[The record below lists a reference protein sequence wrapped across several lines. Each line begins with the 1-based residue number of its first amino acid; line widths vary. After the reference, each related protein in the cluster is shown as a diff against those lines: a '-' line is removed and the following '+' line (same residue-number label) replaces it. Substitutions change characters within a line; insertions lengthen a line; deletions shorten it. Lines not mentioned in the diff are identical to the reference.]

1 MNLPLRKELRSPLR
15 YADYSLGLVVTVL
28 AAIGV
33 ALNYSST
40 WRILEFNGQD
50 PATFAKRQIL
60 FVVLGITVMIA
71 AAFLDYRLYRDFA
84 NQAYLLVM
92 LALVGVLFFGVERN
106 GARAWYELPGLTFQ
120 IQPAE
125 FAKIAVI
132 LALAAFVANQEG
144 HLRLVTLSN
153 AYLML
158 AVPLGLIYLQPDLGT
173 MLVFVA
179 IGMGVLL
186 VSGAQIKHIAV
197 TTVIGII
204 VIVGVFNSDNL
215 GGPSLLRKTQEQRL
229 TAFLDPEFDL
239 QGASYN
245 VNQSQIAI
253 GAGGL
258 SGQGWLQGTQT
269 NLNLVPEQETDFIF
283 TALGEE
289 FGFIG
294 VSVLLLLYAY
304 VLARIWFITRSSSDL
319 FGTFVCVGVLSM
331 FTFQIFQNIGMTMG
345 IMPITGIPLPF
356 LSHGGSSTV
365 VAFGLVGLVINISAR
380 RHLASPF

>member
-1 MNLPLRKELRSPLR
+1 MNLPFRKELRSPLR
-15 YADYSLGLVVTVL
+15 YADYSLGLIAVAL
-28 AAIGV
+28 SAIGV
-33 ALNYSST
+33 ALNYSAT

-60 FVVLGITVMIA
+60 FVAIGIIVMFA
-71 AAFLDYRLYRDFA
+71 ATFLDYRLYKDFA
-84 NQAYLLVM
+84 NSAYLIVM

-106 GARAWYELPGLTFQ
+106 GARAWYELPGVTFQ

-125 FAKIAVI
+125 FAKVAVVV
-132 LALAAFVANQEG
+132 ALAAFVANQG
-144 HLRLVTLSN
+144 GRLRLVTLSN

-186 VSGAQIKHIAV
+186 VAGAQLKHIFV
-197 TTVIGII
+197 TSVIGII
-204 VIVGVFNSDNL
+204 VVVAMFNSDNL
-215 GGPSLLRKTQEQRL
+215 GGPALLRPAQEQRL
-229 TAFLDPEFDL
+229 TAFLDPGFDV

-253 GAGGL
+253 GAGGFR
-258 SGQGWLQGTQT
+258 GQGWLQGTQT

-289 FGFIG
+289 FGFVG
-294 VSVLLLLYAY
+294 VTLLLLLYAY
-304 VLARIWFITRSSSDL
+304 MLARIWFIARASNDL
-319 FGTFVCVGVLSM
+319 FGAFACVGALSM
-331 FTFQIFQNIGMTMG
+331 FTFQIFQNVGMTMG

-365 VAFGLVGLVINISAR
+365 VAFGLIGLVVNVSAR
-380 RHLASPF
+380 RHLT

>member
-1 MNLPLRKELRSPLR
+1 MNLPFRKELRSPLR
-15 YADYSLGLVVTVL
+15 YADYSLGLVAVML

-33 ALNYSST
+33 ALNYSAT

-60 FVVLGITVMIA
+60 FVAIGIVVMLA
-71 AAFLDYRLYRDFA
+71 ATFLDYRLYRDFA
-84 NQAYLLVM
+84 NSAYLVVM

-106 GARAWYELPGLTFQ
+106 GARAWYELPGQTFQ

-125 FAKIAVI
+125 FAKVAVI
-132 LALAAFVANQEG
+132 VALAAFVANQGG

-186 VSGAQIKHIAV
+186 VAGAQLKHIFV
-197 TTVIGII
+197 TSLIG
-204 VIVGVFNSDNL
+204 VVVVVAMFSSDNL
-215 GGPSLLRKTQEQRL
+215 GGPALLRQTQEQRL
-229 TAFLDPEFDL
+229 TAFLDPGFDV

-245 VNQSQIAI
+245 INQSQIAI

-258 SGQGWLQGTQT
+258 RGQGWLQGTQT

-289 FGFIG
+289 FGFVG

-304 VLARIWFITRSSSDL
+304 MLARIWFIARASNDL
-319 FGTFVCVGVLSM
+319 FGAFACVGALSM
-331 FTFQIFQNIGMTMG
+331 LTFQIFQNIGMTMG

-356 LSHGGSSTV
+356 LSHGGSSTL
-365 VAFGLVGLVINISAR
+365 VAFGLIGLVINVSAR
-380 RHLASPF
+380 RHLT

>member
-15 YADYSLGLVVTVL
+15 YADYSLGLVAVVL
-28 AAIGV
+28 SAIGV

-50 PATFAKRQIL
+50 PATFAKRQVL
-60 FVVLGITVMIA
+60 FVVIGIVVMLA

-84 NQAYLLVM
+84 NSAYLVVM

-106 GARAWYELPGLTFQ
+106 GARAWYELPGQTFQ

-125 FAKIAVI
+125 FAKVAVI
-132 LALAAFVANQEG
+132 VALAAFVANQGG

-186 VSGAQIKHIAV
+186 VAGAQLKHIFV
-197 TTVIGII
+197 TSLIG
-204 VIVGVFNSDNL
+204 VVVVVAMFNSDNL
-215 GGPSLLRKTQEQRL
+215 GGPALLRQTQEQRL
-229 TAFLDPEFDL
+229 TAFLDPGFDL

-245 VNQSQIAI
+245 INQSQIAI
-253 GAGGL
+253 GAGGFR
-258 SGQGWLQGTQT
+258 GQGWLQGTQT

-289 FGFIG
+289 FGFVG
-294 VSVLLLLYAY
+294 VSLLLLLYAY
-304 VLARIWFITRSSSDL
+304 MLARIWFIARASNDL
-319 FGTFVCVGVLSM
+319 FGAFACVGALSM
-331 FTFQIFQNIGMTMG
+331 LTFQIFQNIGMTMG

-365 VAFGLVGLVINISAR
+365 VAFGLIGLVINVSAR
-380 RHLASPF
+380 RHLT

>member
-15 YADYSLGLVVTVL
+15 YADYSLGLVAVVL

-33 ALNYSST
+33 ALNYSAT

-60 FVVLGITVMIA
+60 FVAIGIVVMLA
-71 AAFLDYRLYRDFA
+71 ATFLDYRLYRDFA
-84 NQAYLLVM
+84 NSAYLVVM

-106 GARAWYELPGLTFQ
+106 GARAWYELPGQTFQ

-125 FAKIAVI
+125 FAKVAVI
-132 LALAAFVANQEG
+132 VALAAFVANQGG

-186 VSGAQIKHIAV
+186 VAGAQLKHIFV
-197 TTVIGII
+197 TSLIG
-204 VIVGVFNSDNL
+204 VVVVVAMFNSDNL
-215 GGPSLLRKTQEQRL
+215 GGPEILRQTQEQRL
-229 TAFLDPEFDL
+229 TAFLDPGFDV

-245 VNQSQIAI
+245 INQSQIAI

-258 SGQGWLQGTQT
+258 RGQGWLQGTQT

-289 FGFIG
+289 FGFVG
-294 VSVLLLLYAY
+294 VSVLLMLYAY
-304 VLARIWFITRSSSDL
+304 MLARIWFIARASNDL
-319 FGTFVCVGVLSM
+319 FGAFACVGALSM
-331 FTFQIFQNIGMTMG
+331 LTFQIFQNIGMTMG

-356 LSHGGSSTV
+356 LSHGGSSTL
-365 VAFGLVGLVINISAR
+365 VAFGLVGLVINVSAR
-380 RHLASPF
+380 RHLT

>member
-15 YADYSLGLVVTVL
+15 YADYSLGLVAMLL
-28 AAIGV
+28 AAMGV
-33 ALNYSST
+33 ALNYSAT
-40 WRILEFNGQD
+40 WRVLEFNGQD
-50 PATFAKRQIL
+50 PATYAKRQIL
-60 FVVLGITVMIA
+60 FVVIGIAIMIGA
-71 AAFLDYRLYRDFA
+71 TFLDYRLYRDFA
-84 NQAYLLVM
+84 NQAYLVVM

-125 FAKIAVI
+125 FAKVAVVV
-132 LALAAFVANQEG
+132 ALAAFVADKDG
-144 HLRLVTLSN
+144 HLRLVTLGN
-153 AYLML
+153 AFLML

-186 VSGAQIKHIAV
+186 LAGAQIKHIAI
-197 TTVIGII
+197 TTFVGVLVVIGM
-204 VIVGVFNSDNL
+204 FNSDNL
-215 GGPSLLRKTQEQRL
+215 GGPTILRQTQEDRL
-229 TAFLDPEFDL
+229 TAFLDPAFDI

-245 VNQSQIAI
+245 INQSQIAI
-253 GAGGL
+253 GAGGIR
-258 SGQGWLQGTQT
+258 GQGWLQGTQT

-289 FGFIG
+289 FGFVG

-304 VLARIWFITRSSSDL
+304 MLARIWFITRSSNDL
-319 FGTFVCVGVLSM
+319 FGTFACVGALSM

-365 VAFGLVGLVINISAR
+365 VAFGLIGLVINISAR
-380 RHLASPF
+380 RHLA

>member
-15 YADYSLGLVVTVL
+15 YADYSLGIVAILL
-28 AAIGV
+28 SAIGV

-40 WRILEFNGQD
+40 WRVLEFNGQD
-50 PATFAKRQIL
+50 PLTYAKRQII
-60 FVVLGITVMIA
+60 FVTLGIAVMIA
-71 AAFLDYRLYRDFA
+71 ATFLDYRLYRDFA
-84 NQAYLLVM
+84 SQAYLLVM

-125 FAKIAVI
+125 FAKVAVVI
-132 LALAAFVANQEG
+132 ALAAFVANQDG

-186 VSGAQIKHIAV
+186 VSGAQLKHIFV
-197 TTVIGII
+197 TTVVG
-204 VIVGVFNSDNL
+204 VIVVVGMFNSDNL
-215 GGPSLLRKTQEQRL
+215 GGPKILRQTQEQRL
-229 TAFLDPEFDL
+229 TAFLDPGFDI

-245 VNQSQIAI
+245 INQSQIAI
-253 GAGGL
+253 GAGGVR
-258 SGQGWLQGTQT
+258 GQGWLQGTQT

-289 FGFIG
+289 FGFLG
-294 VSVLLLLYAY
+294 VSALLLLYAY
-304 VLARIWFITRSSSDL
+304 MLARIWFITRASNDL
-319 FGTFVCVGVLSM
+319 FGTFACVGALSM
-331 FTFQIFQNIGMTMG
+331 FTFQIFQNVGMTMG

-365 VAFGLVGLVINISAR
+365 VAFGLIGLVINISAR
-380 RHLASPF
+380 RHLA

>member
-1 MNLPLRKELRSPLR
+1 MNLPFRKELRSPLR
-15 YADYSLGLVVTVL
+15 YADYSLGLIAVAL
-28 AAIGV
+28 SAIGV
-33 ALNYSST
+33 ALNYSAT

-60 FVVLGITVMIA
+60 FVAIGIIVMFA
-71 AAFLDYRLYRDFA
+71 ATFLDYRLYKDFA
-84 NQAYLLVM
+84 NSAYLIVM
-92 LALVGVLFFGVERN
+92 LALVGVLFFGVERK
-106 GARAWYELPGLTFQ
+106 GARAWYELPGVTFQ

-125 FAKIAVI
+125 FAKVAVVV
-132 LALAAFVANQEG
+132 ALAAFVANQG
-144 HLRLVTLSN
+144 GRLRLVTLSN

-186 VSGAQIKHIAV
+186 VAGAQLKHIFV

-204 VIVGVFNSDNL
+204 VVVAVFNSDNL
-215 GGPSLLRKTQEQRL
+215 GGPELLRQAQEQRL
-229 TAFLDPEFDL
+229 TAFLDPGFDVR
-239 QGASYN
+239 GASYN

-253 GAGGL
+253 GAGGFR
-258 SGQGWLQGTQT
+258 GQGWLQGTQT

-289 FGFIG
+289 FGFVG
-294 VSVLLLLYAY
+294 VTLLLLLYAY
-304 VLARIWFITRSSSDL
+304 MLARIWFIARASNDL
-319 FGTFVCVGVLSM
+319 FGAFACVGALSM

-345 IMPITGIPLPF
+345 LMPITGIPLPF

-365 VAFGLVGLVINISAR
+365 VAFGLIGLVVNVSAR
-380 RHLASPF
+380 RHLT

>member
-1 MNLPLRKELRSPLR
+1 MNLPFRKELRSPLR
-15 YADYSLGLVVTVL
+15 YADYSLGLIAVAL
-28 AAIGV
+28 SAIGV
-33 ALNYSST
+33 ALNYSAT

-60 FVVLGITVMIA
+60 FVAIGIIVMFA
-71 AAFLDYRLYRDFA
+71 ATFLDYRLYKDFA
-84 NQAYLLVM
+84 NSAYLIVM

-106 GARAWYELPGLTFQ
+106 GARAWYELPGVTFQ

-125 FAKIAVI
+125 FAKVAVVV
-132 LALAAFVANQEG
+132 ALAAFVANQG
-144 HLRLVTLSN
+144 GRLRLVTLSN

-186 VSGAQIKHIAV
+186 VAGAQLKHIFV

-204 VIVGVFNSDNL
+204 VVVAVFNSDNL
-215 GGPSLLRKTQEQRL
+215 GGPELLRESQEQRL
-229 TAFLDPEFDL
+229 TAFLDPGFDVR
-239 QGASYN
+239 GASYN
-245 VNQSQIAI
+245 INQSQIAI
-253 GAGGL
+253 GAGGFR
-258 SGQGWLQGTQT
+258 GQGWLQGTQT

-289 FGFIG
+289 FGFVG
-294 VSVLLLLYAY
+294 VTLLLLLYAY
-304 VLARIWFITRSSSDL
+304 MLARIWFIARASNDL
-319 FGTFVCVGVLSM
+319 FGAFACVGALSM

-345 IMPITGIPLPF
+345 LMPITGIPLPF

-365 VAFGLVGLVINISAR
+365 VAFGLIGLVVNVSAR
-380 RHLASPF
+380 RHLT

>member
-15 YADYSLGLVVTVL
+15 YADYSLGLVAIVL
-28 AAIGV
+28 SAIGV
-33 ALNYSST
+33 ALNYSAT

-60 FVVLGITVMIA
+60 FVVIGIVVMLA

-84 NQAYLLVM
+84 NPAYLVVM

-106 GARAWYELPGLTFQ
+106 GARAWYELPGQTFQ

-125 FAKIAVI
+125 FAKVAVVV
-132 LALAAFVANQEG
+132 ALAAFVANQGG

-186 VSGAQIKHIAV
+186 VAGAQLKHIFV
-197 TTVIGII
+197 TSLIG
-204 VIVGVFNSDNL
+204 VVVVVAMFNSDNL
-215 GGPSLLRKTQEQRL
+215 GGPALLRQTQEQRL
-229 TAFLDPEFDL
+229 TAFLDPTFDL

-245 VNQSQIAI
+245 INQSQIAI

-258 SGQGWLQGTQT
+258 TGQGWLQGTQT

-289 FGFIG
+289 FGFVG
-294 VSVLLLLYAY
+294 VSLLLLLYAY
-304 VLARIWFITRSSSDL
+304 MLARIWFIARASNDL
-319 FGTFVCVGVLSM
+319 FGAFACVGALSM
-331 FTFQIFQNIGMTMG
+331 LTFQIFQNIGMTMG

-365 VAFGLVGLVINISAR
+365 VAFGLIGLVINVSAR
-380 RHLASPF
+380 RHLT

>member
-1 MNLPLRKELRSPLR
+1 MNLPFRKELRSPLR
-15 YADYSLGLVVTVL
+15 YADYSLGLIAVAL
-28 AAIGV
+28 SAIGV
-33 ALNYSST
+33 ALNYSAT

-60 FVVLGITVMIA
+60 FVAIGIIVMFA
-71 AAFLDYRLYRDFA
+71 ATFLDYRLYKDFA
-84 NQAYLLVM
+84 NSAYLIVM

-106 GARAWYELPGLTFQ
+106 GARAWYELPGVTFQ

-125 FAKIAVI
+125 FAKVAVVV
-132 LALAAFVANQEG
+132 ALAAFVANQG
-144 HLRLVTLSN
+144 GRLRLVTLSN

-186 VSGAQIKHIAV
+186 VAGAQLKHIFV

-204 VIVGVFNSDNL
+204 VVVAVFNSDNL
-215 GGPSLLRKTQEQRL
+215 GGPELLRESQEQRL
-229 TAFLDPEFDL
+229 TAFLDPGFDVR
-239 QGASYN
+239 GASYN

-253 GAGGL
+253 GAGGFR
-258 SGQGWLQGTQT
+258 GQGWLQGTQT

-289 FGFIG
+289 FGFVG
-294 VSVLLLLYAY
+294 VTLLLLLYAY
-304 VLARIWFITRSSSDL
+304 MLARIWFIARASNDL
-319 FGTFVCVGVLSM
+319 FGAFACVGALSM

-345 IMPITGIPLPF
+345 LMPITGIPLPF

-365 VAFGLVGLVINISAR
+365 VAFGLIGLVVNVSAR
-380 RHLASPF
+380 RHLT

>member
-15 YADYSLGLVVTVL
+15 YADYSLGLVAVVL
-28 AAIGV
+28 SAIGV
-33 ALNYSST
+33 ALNYSAT

-50 PATFAKRQIL
+50 PATFAKRQVL
-60 FVVLGITVMIA
+60 FVVIGIVVMLA

-84 NQAYLLVM
+84 NSAYLVVM

-106 GARAWYELPGLTFQ
+106 GARAWYELPGQTFQ

-125 FAKIAVI
+125 FAKVAVI
-132 LALAAFVANQEG
+132 VALAAFVANQGG

-186 VSGAQIKHIAV
+186 VAGAQLKHIVV
-197 TTVIGII
+197 TSLIG
-204 VIVGVFNSDNL
+204 VVVVVAMFNSDNL
-215 GGPSLLRKTQEQRL
+215 GGPALLRQTQEQRL
-229 TAFLDPEFDL
+229 TAFLDPGFDL

-245 VNQSQIAI
+245 INQSQIAI

-258 SGQGWLQGTQT
+258 RGQGWLQGTQT

-289 FGFIG
+289 FGFVG
-294 VSVLLLLYAY
+294 VSLLLLLYAY
-304 VLARIWFITRSSSDL
+304 MLARIWFIARSSNDL
-319 FGTFVCVGVLSM
+319 FAAFACVGALSM
-331 FTFQIFQNIGMTMG
+331 LTFQIFQNIGMTMG

-365 VAFGLVGLVINISAR
+365 VAFGLIGLVINVSAR
-380 RHLASPF
+380 RHLT

>member
-15 YADYSLGLVVTVL
+15 YADYSLGLVAVVL

-60 FVVLGITVMIA
+60 FVVIGIVVMLA

-84 NQAYLLVM
+84 NPAYLVVM

-106 GARAWYELPGLTFQ
+106 GARAWYELPGQTFQ

-125 FAKIAVI
+125 FAKVAVI
-132 LALAAFVANQEG
+132 VALAAFVANQGG

-186 VSGAQIKHIAV
+186 VAGAQLKHIFV
-197 TTVIGII
+197 TSLIG
-204 VIVGVFNSDNL
+204 VVVVVAMFNSDNL
-215 GGPSLLRKTQEQRL
+215 GGPALLRQTQEQRL
-229 TAFLDPEFDL
+229 TAFLDPTFDL

-245 VNQSQIAI
+245 INQSQIAI

-258 SGQGWLQGTQT
+258 TGQGWLQGTQT

-289 FGFIG
+289 FGFVG
-294 VSVLLLLYAY
+294 VSLLLLLYAY
-304 VLARIWFITRSSSDL
+304 MLARIWFIARASNDL
-319 FGTFVCVGVLSM
+319 FGAFACVGALSM
-331 FTFQIFQNIGMTMG
+331 LTFQIFQNIGMTMG

-365 VAFGLVGLVINISAR
+365 VAFGLIGLVINVSAR
-380 RHLASPF
+380 RHLT

>member
-1 MNLPLRKELRSPLR
+1 MNLPFRKELRSPLR
-15 YADYSLGLVVTVL
+15 YADYSLGLIAVAL
-28 AAIGV
+28 SAIGV
-33 ALNYSST
+33 ALNYSAT

-60 FVVLGITVMIA
+60 FVAIGIIVMFA
-71 AAFLDYRLYRDFA
+71 ATFLDYRLYKDFA
-84 NQAYLLVM
+84 NSAYLIVM

-106 GARAWYELPGLTFQ
+106 GARAWYELPGVTFQ

-125 FAKIAVI
+125 FAKVAVVV
-132 LALAAFVANQEG
+132 ALAAFVANQG
-144 HLRLVTLSN
+144 GRLRLGTLSN

-186 VSGAQIKHIAV
+186 VAGAQLKHIFV

-204 VIVGVFNSDNL
+204 VVVAVFNSDNL
-215 GGPSLLRKTQEQRL
+215 GGPELLRESQEQRL
-229 TAFLDPEFDL
+229 TAFLDPGFDVR
-239 QGASYN
+239 GASYN
-245 VNQSQIAI
+245 INQSQIAI
-253 GAGGL
+253 GAGGFR
-258 SGQGWLQGTQT
+258 GQGWLQGTQT

-289 FGFIG
+289 FGFVG
-294 VSVLLLLYAY
+294 VTLLLLLYAY
-304 VLARIWFITRSSSDL
+304 MLARIWFIARASNDL
-319 FGTFVCVGVLSM
+319 FGAFACVGALSM

-345 IMPITGIPLPF
+345 LMPITGIPLPF

-365 VAFGLVGLVINISAR
+365 VAFGLIGLVVNVSAR
-380 RHLASPF
+380 RHLT

>member
-15 YADYSLGLVVTVL
+15 YADYSLGLVAVVL
-28 AAIGV
+28 SAIGV

-60 FVVLGITVMIA
+60 FVVIGIAVMLA

-84 NQAYLLVM
+84 NSAYLVVM

-106 GARAWYELPGLTFQ
+106 GARAWYELPGQTFQ

-125 FAKIAVI
+125 FAKVAVI
-132 LALAAFVANQEG
+132 VALAAFVANQRG

-186 VSGAQIKHIAV
+186 VAGAQLKHIVV
-197 TTVIGII
+197 TSLIG
-204 VIVGVFNSDNL
+204 VVVVVAMFNSDNL
-215 GGPSLLRKTQEQRL
+215 GGPALLRQTQEQRL
-229 TAFLDPEFDL
+229 TAFLDPGFDL

-245 VNQSQIAI
+245 INQSQIAI

-258 SGQGWLQGTQT
+258 RGQGWLQGTQT

-289 FGFIG
+289 FGFVG
-294 VSVLLLLYAY
+294 VSLLLLLYAY
-304 VLARIWFITRSSSDL
+304 MLARIWFIARASNDL
-319 FGTFVCVGVLSM
+319 FAAFACVGALSM
-331 FTFQIFQNIGMTMG
+331 LTFQIFQNIGMTMG

-365 VAFGLVGLVINISAR
+365 VAFGLIGLVINVSAR
-380 RHLASPF
+380 RHLT

>member
-15 YADYSLGLVVTVL
+15 YADYSLGLVAVVL
-28 AAIGV
+28 SAIGV

-50 PATFAKRQIL
+50 PATFAKRQVL
-60 FVVLGITVMIA
+60 FVVIGIVVMLA

-84 NQAYLLVM
+84 NSAYLVVM

-106 GARAWYELPGLTFQ
+106 GARAWYELPGQTFQ

-132 LALAAFVANQEG
+132 VALAAFVANQGG

-186 VSGAQIKHIAV
+186 VAGAQLKHIVV
-197 TTVIGII
+197 TSLIG
-204 VIVGVFNSDNL
+204 VVVVVVMFNSDNL
-215 GGPSLLRKTQEQRL
+215 GGPALLRQTQEQRL
-229 TAFLDPEFDL
+229 TAFLDPGFDL

-245 VNQSQIAI
+245 INQSQIAI

-258 SGQGWLQGTQT
+258 RGQGWLQGTQT

-289 FGFIG
+289 FGFVG
-294 VSVLLLLYAY
+294 VSLLLLLYAY
-304 VLARIWFITRSSSDL
+304 MLARIWFIARASNDL
-319 FGTFVCVGVLSM
+319 FGAFACVGALSM
-331 FTFQIFQNIGMTMG
+331 LTFQIFQNIGMTMG

-365 VAFGLVGLVINISAR
+365 VTFGLIGLVINVSAR
-380 RHLASPF
+380 RHLT

>member
-15 YADYSLGLVVTVL
+15 YADYSLGLVAVVL

-33 ALNYSST
+33 ALNYSAT

-60 FVVLGITVMIA
+60 FVAIGIVVMLA
-71 AAFLDYRLYRDFA
+71 ATFLDYRLYRDFA
-84 NQAYLLVM
+84 NSAYLVVM

-106 GARAWYELPGLTFQ
+106 GARAWYELPGQTFQ

-125 FAKIAVI
+125 FAKVAVI
-132 LALAAFVANQEG
+132 VALAAFVANQGG

-186 VSGAQIKHIAV
+186 VAGAQLKHIFV
-197 TTVIGII
+197 TSLIG
-204 VIVGVFNSDNL
+204 VVVVVAMFNSDNL
-215 GGPSLLRKTQEQRL
+215 GGPELLRQTQEQRL
-229 TAFLDPEFDL
+229 TAFLDPGFDV

-245 VNQSQIAI
+245 INQSQIAI

-258 SGQGWLQGTQT
+258 RGQGWLQGTQT

-289 FGFIG
+289 FGFVG
-294 VSVLLLLYAY
+294 VSVLLMLYAY
-304 VLARIWFITRSSSDL
+304 MLARIWFIARASNDL
-319 FGTFVCVGVLSM
+319 FGAFACVGALSM
-331 FTFQIFQNIGMTMG
+331 LTFQIFQNIGMTMG

-356 LSHGGSSTV
+356 LSHGGSSTL
-365 VAFGLVGLVINISAR
+365 VAFGLVGLVINVSAR
-380 RHLASPF
+380 RHLT

>member
-15 YADYSLGLVVTVL
+15 YADYSLGLVAVL
-28 AAIGV
+28 LSAIGV
-33 ALNYSST
+33 ALNYSAT

-50 PATFAKRQIL
+50 PATFAKRQVL
-60 FVVLGITVMIA
+60 FVVIGIVVMFA
-71 AAFLDYRLYRDFA
+71 ATFLDYRLYRDFA
-84 NQAYLLVM
+84 NSAYIVAM

-106 GARAWYELPGLTFQ
+106 GARAWYELPGQTFQ

-125 FAKIAVI
+125 FAKVAVVV
-132 LALAAFVANQEG
+132 ALAAFVANQG
-144 HLRLVTLSN
+144 GTLRLITLSN

-186 VSGAQIKHIAV
+186 VAGAQLKHIFV
-197 TTVIGII
+197 TSLIG
-204 VIVGVFNSDNL
+204 VVVVVAMFNSDNL
-215 GGPSLLRKTQEQRL
+215 GGPALLRQTQEQRI
-229 TAFLDPEFDL
+229 TAFLDPGFDL

-245 VNQSQIAI
+245 INQSQIAI

-258 SGQGWLQGTQT
+258 KGQGWLQGTQT

-289 FGFIG
+289 FGFVG
-294 VSVLLLLYAY
+294 VSLLLLLYAY
-304 VLARIWFITRSSSDL
+304 MLARIWFIARASNDL
-319 FGTFVCVGVLSM
+319 FGAFACVGALAM
-331 FTFQIFQNIGMTMG
+331 LTFQIFQNIGMTMG

-365 VAFGLVGLVINISAR
+365 VAFGLVGLVINVSAR
-380 RHLASPF
+380 RHLT

>member
-15 YADYSLGLVVTVL
+15 YADYSLGLVAVVL
-28 AAIGV
+28 SAIGV

-40 WRILEFNGQD
+40 WRMLEFNGQD
-50 PATFAKRQIL
+50 PATFAKRQVL
-60 FVVLGITVMIA
+60 FVVVGIVVMLA
-71 AAFLDYRLYRDFA
+71 ATFLDYRLYKDFA
-84 NQAYLLVM
+84 NSAYLVVM

-106 GARAWYELPGLTFQ
+106 GARAWYELPGQTFQ

-125 FAKIAVI
+125 FAKVAVI
-132 LALAAFVANQEG
+132 VALAAFVANQGG

-186 VSGAQIKHIAV
+186 VAGAQLKHIFV
-197 TTVIGII
+197 TSLIG
-204 VIVGVFNSDNL
+204 VVVVVAMFNSDNL
-215 GGPSLLRKTQEQRL
+215 GGPALLRQTQEQRL
-229 TAFLDPEFDL
+229 TAFLDPGFDL

-245 VNQSQIAI
+245 INQSQIAI

-258 SGQGWLQGTQT
+258 RGQGWLQGTQT

-289 FGFIG
+289 FGFVG
-294 VSVLLLLYAY
+294 VSLLLLLYAY
-304 VLARIWFITRSSSDL
+304 MLARIWFIARASNDL
-319 FGTFVCVGVLSM
+319 FGAFACVGALSM
-331 FTFQIFQNIGMTMG
+331 LTFQIFQNIGMTMG

-365 VAFGLVGLVINISAR
+365 VAFGLIGLVINVSAR
-380 RHLASPF
+380 RHLT

>member
-1 MNLPLRKELRSPLR
+1 VNLPLRKELRSPLR
-15 YADYSLGLVVTVL
+15 YADYSLGLVAVVL
-28 AAIGV
+28 SAIGV
-33 ALNYSST
+33 ALNYSAT

-60 FVVLGITVMIA
+60 FVVIGIVVMLA

-84 NQAYLLVM
+84 NPAYLVVM

-106 GARAWYELPGLTFQ
+106 GARAWYELPGQTFQ

-125 FAKIAVI
+125 FAKVAVI
-132 LALAAFVANQEG
+132 VALAAFVANQGG

-186 VSGAQIKHIAV
+186 VAGAQLKHIFV
-197 TTVIGII
+197 TSLIG
-204 VIVGVFNSDNL
+204 VVVVVAMFNSDNL
-215 GGPSLLRKTQEQRL
+215 GGPALLRQTQEQRL
-229 TAFLDPEFDL
+229 TAFLDPTFDL

-245 VNQSQIAI
+245 INQSQIAI

-258 SGQGWLQGTQT
+258 TGQGWLQGTQT

-289 FGFIG
+289 FGFVG
-294 VSVLLLLYAY
+294 VSLLLLLYAY
-304 VLARIWFITRSSSDL
+304 MLARIWFIARASNDL
-319 FGTFVCVGVLSM
+319 FGAFACVGALSM
-331 FTFQIFQNIGMTMG
+331 LTFQIFQNIGMTMG

-365 VAFGLVGLVINISAR
+365 VAFGLIGLVINVSAR
-380 RHLASPF
+380 RHLT

>member
-1 MNLPLRKELRSPLR
+1 MNLPFRKELRSPLR
-15 YADYSLGLVVTVL
+15 YADYSLGLIAVAL
-28 AAIGV
+28 SAIGV
-33 ALNYSST
+33 ALNYSAT

-50 PATFAKRQIL
+50 PATFARRQIL
-60 FVVLGITVMIA
+60 FVAIGIIVMFA
-71 AAFLDYRLYRDFA
+71 ATFLDYRLYKDFA
-84 NQAYLLVM
+84 NSAYLIVM
-92 LALVGVLFFGVERN
+92 LALVGVLFFGVERK
-106 GARAWYELPGLTFQ
+106 GARAWYELPGVTFQ

-125 FAKIAVI
+125 FAKVAVVV
-132 LALAAFVANQEG
+132 ALAAFVANQG
-144 HLRLVTLSN
+144 GRLRLVTLSN

-186 VSGAQIKHIAV
+186 VAGAQLKHIFV

-204 VIVGVFNSDNL
+204 VVVAVFNSDNL
-215 GGPSLLRKTQEQRL
+215 GGPELLRQSQEQRL
-229 TAFLDPEFDL
+229 TAFLDPGFDVR
-239 QGASYN
+239 GASYN

-253 GAGGL
+253 GAGGFR
-258 SGQGWLQGTQT
+258 GQGWLQGTQT

-289 FGFIG
+289 FGFVG
-294 VSVLLLLYAY
+294 VTLLLLLYAY
-304 VLARIWFITRSSSDL
+304 MLARIWFIARASNDL
-319 FGTFVCVGVLSM
+319 FGAFACVGALSM

-345 IMPITGIPLPF
+345 LMPITGIPLPF

-365 VAFGLVGLVINISAR
+365 VAFGLIGLVVNVSAR
-380 RHLASPF
+380 RHLT

>member
-1 MNLPLRKELRSPLR
+1 ML
-15 YADYSLGLVVTVL
+15 L
-28 AAIGV
+28 AAMGV

-40 WRILEFNGQD
+40 WRVLEFNGQD
-50 PATFAKRQIL
+50 PATYAKRQIL
-60 FVVLGITVMIA
+60 FVIIGIAIMIGA
-71 AAFLDYRLYRDFA
+71 TFLDYRLYRDFA
-84 NQAYLLVM
+84 NQAYLVAM
-92 LALVGVLFFGVERN
+92 LALLGVLFFGVERN

-125 FAKIAVI
+125 FAKVAVVV
-132 LALAAFVANQEG
+132 ALAAFVADKDG
-144 HLRLVTLSN
+144 HLRLVTLGN
-153 AYLML
+153 AFLML

-186 VSGAQIKHIAV
+186 VAGAQIRHIAI
-197 TTVIGII
+197 TTL
-204 VIVGVFNSDNL
+204 VGVLVVVGMFNSDDL
-215 GGPSLLRKTQEQRL
+215 GGPEILRQTQEDRL
-229 TAFLDPEFDL
+229 TAFLDPTFDL

-245 VNQSQIAI
+245 INQSQIAI
-253 GAGGL
+253 GAGGIR
-258 SGQGWLQGTQT
+258 GQGWLQGTQT

-289 FGFIG
+289 FGFVG

-304 VLARIWFITRSSSDL
+304 MLARIWFITRSSNDL
-319 FGTFVCVGVLSM
+319 FGTFACVGALSM

-345 IMPITGIPLPF
+345 ITPITGIPLPF

-365 VAFGLVGLVINISAR
+365 VAFGLIGLVINISAR
-380 RHLASPF
+380 RHLA

>member
-1 MNLPLRKELRSPLR
+1 MNLPFRKELRSPLR
-15 YADYSLGLVVTVL
+15 YADYSLGLIAVAL
-28 AAIGV
+28 SAIGV
-33 ALNYSST
+33 ALNYSAT

-60 FVVLGITVMIA
+60 FVAIGIIVMFA
-71 AAFLDYRLYRDFA
+71 ATFLDYRLYKDFA
-84 NQAYLLVM
+84 NSAYLIVM
-92 LALVGVLFFGVERN
+92 LSLVGVLFFGVERN
-106 GARAWYELPGLTFQ
+106 GARAWYELPGVTFQ

-125 FAKIAVI
+125 FAKVAVVV
-132 LALAAFVANQEG
+132 ALAAFVANQG
-144 HLRLVTLSN
+144 GRLRLVTLSN

-186 VSGAQIKHIAV
+186 VAGAQLKHIFV

-204 VIVGVFNSDNL
+204 VVVAVFNSDNL
-215 GGPSLLRKTQEQRL
+215 GGPELLRESQEQRL
-229 TAFLDPEFDL
+229 TAFLDPGFDVR
-239 QGASYN
+239 GASYN

-253 GAGGL
+253 GAGGFR
-258 SGQGWLQGTQT
+258 GQGWLQGTQT

-289 FGFIG
+289 FGFVG
-294 VSVLLLLYAY
+294 VTLLLLLYAY
-304 VLARIWFITRSSSDL
+304 MLARMWFIARASNDL
-319 FGTFVCVGVLSM
+319 FGAFACVGALSM

-345 IMPITGIPLPF
+345 LMPITGIPLPF

-365 VAFGLVGLVINISAR
+365 VAFGLIGLVVNVSAR
-380 RHLASPF
+380 RHLT

>member
-15 YADYSLGLVVTVL
+15 YADYSLGAAAILL
-28 AAIGV
+28 SAIGV
-33 ALNYSST
+33 GLNYSST
-40 WRILEFNGQD
+40 WRGLEFNGQD
-50 PATFAKRQIL
+50 PLTYVKRQII
-60 FVVLGITVMIA
+60 FVALGIAVMIA
-71 AAFLDYRLYRDFA
+71 ATFLDYRLYRDFA

-125 FAKIAVI
+125 FAKVAVVI
-132 LALAAFVANQEG
+132 ALAAFVANHDG

-186 VSGAQIKHIAV
+186 VSGAQLKHIFV
-197 TTVIGII
+197 TSLLG
-204 VIVGVFNSDNL
+204 VIVVVGMFNSDNL
-215 GGPSLLRKTQEQRL
+215 GGPRILRLTQEQRL
-229 TAFLDPEFDL
+229 TAFLDPGFDV

-245 VNQSQIAI
+245 INQSQIAI
-253 GAGGL
+253 GAGGIR
-258 SGQGWLQGTQT
+258 GQGWLQGTQT

-304 VLARIWFITRSSSDL
+304 VLARIWFITRSSNDL
-319 FGTFVCVGVLSM
+319 FGTFACVGALSM
-331 FTFQIFQNIGMTMG
+331 FTFQIFQNVGMTMG

-365 VAFGLVGLVINISAR
+365 VAFGLIGLVINISAR
-380 RHLASPF
+380 RHLV

>member
-1 MNLPLRKELRSPLR
+1 MNLPFRKELRSPLR
-15 YADYSLGLVVTVL
+15 YADYSLGLIAVAL
-28 AAIGV
+28 SAIGV
-33 ALNYSST
+33 ALNYAAT

-60 FVVLGITVMIA
+60 FVAIGIIVMFA
-71 AAFLDYRLYRDFA
+71 ATFLDYRLYKDFA
-84 NQAYLLVM
+84 NSAYLIVM
-92 LALVGVLFFGVERN
+92 LSLVGVLFFGVERN
-106 GARAWYELPGLTFQ
+106 GARAWYELPGVTFQ

-125 FAKIAVI
+125 FAKVAVVV
-132 LALAAFVANQEG
+132 ALAAFVANQG
-144 HLRLVTLSN
+144 GRLRLVTLSN

-186 VSGAQIKHIAV
+186 VAGAQLKHIFV

-204 VIVGVFNSDNL
+204 VVVAVFNSDNL
-215 GGPSLLRKTQEQRL
+215 GGPELLRESQEQRL
-229 TAFLDPEFDL
+229 TAFLDPGFDVR
-239 QGASYN
+239 GASYN
-245 VNQSQIAI
+245 INQSQIAI
-253 GAGGL
+253 GAGGFR
-258 SGQGWLQGTQT
+258 GQGWLQGTQT

-289 FGFIG
+289 FGFVG
-294 VSVLLLLYAY
+294 VTLLLLLYAY
-304 VLARIWFITRSSSDL
+304 MLARMWFIARASNDL
-319 FGTFVCVGVLSM
+319 FGAFACVGALSM

-345 IMPITGIPLPF
+345 LMPITGIPLPF

-365 VAFGLVGLVINISAR
+365 VAFGLIGLVVNVSAR
-380 RHLASPF
+380 RHLT

>member
-15 YADYSLGLVVTVL
+15 YADYSLGLVAVVL
-28 AAIGV
+28 SAIGV
-33 ALNYSST
+33 ALNYSAT

-50 PATFAKRQIL
+50 PATFAKRQVL
-60 FVVLGITVMIA
+60 FVVIGIVVMLA

-84 NQAYLLVM
+84 NSTYLVVM

-106 GARAWYELPGLTFQ
+106 GARAWYELPGQTFQ

-125 FAKIAVI
+125 FAKVAVI
-132 LALAAFVANQEG
+132 VALAAFVANQGG

-186 VSGAQIKHIAV
+186 VAGAQLKHIVV
-197 TTVIGII
+197 TSLIG
-204 VIVGVFNSDNL
+204 VVVVVAMFNSDNL
-215 GGPSLLRKTQEQRL
+215 GGPALLRQTQEQRL
-229 TAFLDPEFDL
+229 TAFLDPGFDL

-245 VNQSQIAI
+245 INQSQIAI

-258 SGQGWLQGTQT
+258 RGQGWLQGTQT

-289 FGFIG
+289 FGFVG
-294 VSVLLLLYAY
+294 VSLLLLLYAY
-304 VLARIWFITRSSSDL
+304 MLARIWFIARASNDL
-319 FGTFVCVGVLSM
+319 FAAFACVGALSM
-331 FTFQIFQNIGMTMG
+331 LTFQIFQNIGMTMG

-365 VAFGLVGLVINISAR
+365 VAFGLIGLVINVSAR
-380 RHLASPF
+380 RHVT

>member
-15 YADYSLGLVVTVL
+15 YADYSLGIAAILL
-28 AAIGV
+28 SAIGV

-40 WRILEFNGQD
+40 WRVLEFNGQD
-50 PATFAKRQIL
+50 PLTYAKRQII
-60 FVVLGITVMIA
+60 FVALGIAVRIA
-71 AAFLDYRLYRDFA
+71 ATFLDYRLYRDFA

-92 LALVGVLFFGVERN
+92 LAVVGVLFFGVERN
-106 GARAWYELPGLTFQ
+106 GARAWYEVPGLTFQ

-125 FAKIAVI
+125 FAKVAVVI
-132 LALAAFVANQEG
+132 ALAAFVANQDG

-186 VSGAQIKHIAV
+186 VSGAQLKHIFV
-197 TTVIGII
+197 TSLVG
-204 VIVGVFNSDNL
+204 VIVVVGMFNSDNL
-215 GGPSLLRKTQEQRL
+215 GGPKILRQTQEQRL
-229 TAFLDPEFDL
+229 TAFLDPGFDV

-245 VNQSQIAI
+245 INQSQIAI
-253 GAGGL
+253 GAGGIR
-258 SGQGWLQGTQT
+258 GQGWLQGTQT

-289 FGFIG
+289 FGFVG

-304 VLARIWFITRSSSDL
+304 VLARIWFITRSSNDL
-319 FGTFVCVGVLSM
+319 FGTFACVGALSM
-331 FTFQIFQNIGMTMG
+331 FTFQIFQNVGMTMG

-365 VAFGLVGLVINISAR
+365 VAFGLIGLVINISAR
-380 RHLASPF
+380 KHLA

>member
-15 YADYSLGLVVTVL
+15 YADYSLGIAAILL
-28 AAIGV
+28 SAIGV

-40 WRILEFNGQD
+40 WRVLEFNGQD
-50 PATFAKRQIL
+50 PLTYAKRQII
-60 FVVLGITVMIA
+60 FVALGIAVMIA
-71 AAFLDYRLYRDFA
+71 ATFLDYRLYRDFA

-106 GARAWYELPGLTFQ
+106 GARAWYEVPGLTFQ

-125 FAKIAVI
+125 FAKVAVVI
-132 LALAAFVANQEG
+132 ALAAFVANQDG
-144 HLRLVTLSN
+144 HLRLGTLAN

-158 AVPLGLIYLQPDLGT
+158 AGPLGLIYLQPDLGT

-186 VSGAQIKHIAV
+186 VSGAQLKHIFV
-197 TTVIGII
+197 TSLVG
-204 VIVGVFNSDNL
+204 VIVVVGMFNSDNL
-215 GGPSLLRKTQEQRL
+215 GGPKILRQTQEQRL
-229 TAFLDPEFDL
+229 TAFLDPGFDV

-245 VNQSQIAI
+245 INQSQIAI
-253 GAGGL
+253 GAGGIR
-258 SGQGWLQGTQT
+258 GQGWLQGTQT

-304 VLARIWFITRSSSDL
+304 VLARIWFITRSSNDL
-319 FGTFVCVGVLSM
+319 FGTFACVGALSM
-331 FTFQIFQNIGMTMG
+331 FTFQIFQNVGMTMG

-365 VAFGLVGLVINISAR
+365 VAFGLIGLVINISAR
-380 RHLASPF
+380 KHLA

>member
-15 YADYSLGLVVTVL
+15 YADYSLGLVAVVL

-33 ALNYSST
+33 ALNYSAT

-60 FVVLGITVMIA
+60 FVAIGIVVMLA
-71 AAFLDYRLYRDFA
+71 ATFLDYRLYRDFA
-84 NQAYLLVM
+84 NSAYLVVM

-106 GARAWYELPGLTFQ
+106 GARAWYELPGQTFQ

-125 FAKIAVI
+125 FAKVAVI
-132 LALAAFVANQEG
+132 VALAAFVANQGG

-186 VSGAQIKHIAV
+186 VAGAQLKHIFV
-197 TTVIGII
+197 TSLIG
-204 VIVGVFNSDNL
+204 VVVVVAMFSSDNL
-215 GGPSLLRKTQEQRL
+215 GGPELLRQTQEQRL
-229 TAFLDPEFDL
+229 TAFLDPGFDV

-245 VNQSQIAI
+245 INQSQIAI

-258 SGQGWLQGTQT
+258 RGQGWLQGTQT

-289 FGFIG
+289 FGFVG

-304 VLARIWFITRSSSDL
+304 MLARIWFIARASNDL
-319 FGTFVCVGVLSM
+319 FGAFACVGALSM
-331 FTFQIFQNIGMTMG
+331 LTFQIFQNIGMTMG

-356 LSHGGSSTV
+356 LSHGGSSTL
-365 VAFGLVGLVINISAR
+365 VAFGLVGLVINVSAR
-380 RHLASPF
+380 RHLT

>member
-15 YADYSLGLVVTVL
+15 YADYSLGAAAILL
-28 AAIGV
+28 SAIGV
-33 ALNYSST
+33 GLNYSST
-40 WRILEFNGQD
+40 WRGLEFNGQD
-50 PATFAKRQIL
+50 PLTYVKRQII
-60 FVVLGITVMIA
+60 FVALGIAVMIA
-71 AAFLDYRLYRDFA
+71 ATFLDYRLYRDFA

-125 FAKIAVI
+125 FAKVAVVI
-132 LALAAFVANQEG
+132 ALAAFVANHDG

-186 VSGAQIKHIAV
+186 VSGAQLKHIFV
-197 TTVIGII
+197 TSLLG
-204 VIVGVFNSDNL
+204 VIVVVGMFNSDNL
-215 GGPSLLRKTQEQRL
+215 GGPALLRQTQEQRL
-229 TAFLDPEFDL
+229 TAFLDPGFDV

-245 VNQSQIAI
+245 INQSQIAI
-253 GAGGL
+253 GAGGI

-304 VLARIWFITRSSSDL
+304 MLARIWFITRASNDL
-319 FGTFVCVGVLSM
+319 FGTFACVGALSM
-331 FTFQIFQNIGMTMG
+331 FTFQIFQNVGMTMG

-380 RHLASPF
+380 KHLT

>member
-15 YADYSLGLVVTVL
+15 YADYSLGLVAVVL

-33 ALNYSST
+33 ALNYSAT

-60 FVVLGITVMIA
+60 FVAIGIVVMLA
-71 AAFLDYRLYRDFA
+71 ATFLDYRLYRDFA
-84 NQAYLLVM
+84 NSAYLVVM

-106 GARAWYELPGLTFQ
+106 GARAWYELPGQTFQ

-125 FAKIAVI
+125 FAKVAVI
-132 LALAAFVANQEG
+132 VALAAFVANQGG

-186 VSGAQIKHIAV
+186 VAGAQLKHIFV
-197 TTVIGII
+197 TSLIG
-204 VIVGVFNSDNL
+204 VVVVVAMFNSDNL
-215 GGPSLLRKTQEQRL
+215 GGPALLRQTQEQRL
-229 TAFLDPEFDL
+229 TAFLDPGFDV

-245 VNQSQIAI
+245 INQSQIAI

-258 SGQGWLQGTQT
+258 RGQGWLQGTQT

-289 FGFIG
+289 FGFVG
-294 VSVLLLLYAY
+294 VSVLLMLYAY
-304 VLARIWFITRSSSDL
+304 MLARIWFIARASNDL
-319 FGTFVCVGVLSM
+319 FGAFACVGALSM
-331 FTFQIFQNIGMTMG
+331 LTFQIFQNIGMTMG

-356 LSHGGSSTV
+356 LSHGGSSTL
-365 VAFGLVGLVINISAR
+365 VAFGLVGLVINVSAR
-380 RHLASPF
+380 RHLT

>member
-15 YADYSLGLVVTVL
+15 YADYSLGLVVVVL

-40 WRILEFNGQD
+40 WRVLEFNGQD

-60 FVVLGITVMIA
+60 FVVLGIAVMIA

-106 GARAWYELPGLTFQ
+106 GARAWYEVPGLTFQ

-125 FAKIAVI
+125 FAKVAVV
-132 LALAAFVANQEG
+132 LALAAFVANQDG

-158 AVPLGLIYLQPDLGT
+158 AVPLGLIFLQPDLGT

-186 VSGAQIKHIAV
+186 VSGAQIKHIVV
-197 TTVIGII
+197 TTVVGLI
-204 VIVGVFNSDNL
+204 VVVGVFNSDNL

-245 VNQSQIAI
+245 INQSQIAI
-253 GAGGL
+253 GAGGIR
-258 SGQGWLQGTQT
+258 GQGWLQGTQT

-289 FGFIG
+289 FGFLG
-294 VSVLLLLYAY
+294 VSVLLLLYAFL
-304 VLARIWFITRSSSDL
+304 LARIWFITRASNDL
-319 FGTFVCVGVLSM
+319 FGTFVCVGALSM

-365 VAFGLVGLVINISAR
+365 VAFGLIGLVINISAR
-380 RHLASPF
+380 RHLV

>member
-15 YADYSLGLVVTVL
+15 YADYSLGIVAILL
-28 AAIGV
+28 SAIGI

-40 WRILEFNGQD
+40 WRVLEFNGQD
-50 PATFAKRQIL
+50 PLTYAKRQII
-60 FVVLGITVMIA
+60 FVALGIAVMIA
-71 AAFLDYRLYRDFA
+71 ATFLDYRLYRDFA

-106 GARAWYELPGLTFQ
+106 GARAWYEVPGLTFQ

-125 FAKIAVI
+125 FAKVAVVI
-132 LALAAFVANQEG
+132 ALAAFVANQDG

-186 VSGAQIKHIAV
+186 VSGAQLKHIFV
-197 TTVIGII
+197 TSLVG
-204 VIVGVFNSDNL
+204 VIVVVGMFNSDNL
-215 GGPSLLRKTQEQRL
+215 GGPKILRLTQEQRL
-229 TAFLDPEFDL
+229 TAFLDPGFDV

-245 VNQSQIAI
+245 INHSQIAI
-253 GAGGL
+253 GAGGIR
-258 SGQGWLQGTQT
+258 GQGWLQGTQT

-304 VLARIWFITRSSSDL
+304 VLARIWFITRSSNDL
-319 FGTFVCVGVLSM
+319 FGTFACVGALSM
-331 FTFQIFQNIGMTMG
+331 FTFQIFQNVGMTMG

-365 VAFGLVGLVINISAR
+365 VAFGLIGLVINISAR
-380 RHLASPF
+380 RHLV